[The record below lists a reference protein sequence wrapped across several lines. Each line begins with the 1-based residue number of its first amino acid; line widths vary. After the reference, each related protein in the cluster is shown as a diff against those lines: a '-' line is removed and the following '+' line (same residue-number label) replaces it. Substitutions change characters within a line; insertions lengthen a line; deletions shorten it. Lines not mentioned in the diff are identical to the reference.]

1 MIPRWWPPA
10 RRLWWAEQCL
20 SGGMYVPRLDRG
32 PVPIPISR
40 KRCPSWR
47 FWQCLKKVSFRAF
60 FHNQKSFS
68 FSCPKNW
75 MVKVFLKF
83 LWVTAYGLRIPEL
96 VAQKYAPSHAEPL
109 NLLKEK
115 IDDEMTIAAA
125 LKSYNGVSNT
135 TSSESGTANAMAPAR
150 TAASPDW
157 GNEPPLNFRKRIQ
170 VNSISISDFD
180 SGHTYLS
187 SKRDMFVAVWC
198 GSTNMFQK

>member
-1 MIPRWWPPA
+1 
-10 RRLWWAEQCL
+10 
-20 SGGMYVPRLDRG
+20 
-32 PVPIPISR
+32 
-40 KRCPSWR
+40 
-47 FWQCLKKVSFRAF
+47 
-60 FHNQKSFS
+60 
-68 FSCPKNW
+68 

-187 SKRDMFVAVWC
+187 SKRNMFVAV
-198 GSTNMFQK
+198 